1 MNEKLL
7 LAKELVSKWLE
18 LNTYHHS
25 INDIEDLGI
34 MVSYSEFDPCGN
46 KSNNY
51 FIIKN
56 RRIINSNGDDVIDLA
71 LDASDDIDFKNE
83 IKKYEN
89 FLEKELNMKET
100 IITKESNLKEWYLKE
115 FPTDEVGKTLKNI
128 TFKEAYDS
136 LHLGSGFYDVLGGTA
151 DSLVRERIFT
161 MLSKLYGCSYNDIYD
176 IWLGD
181 D

>member
-51 FIIKN
+51 FI
-56 RRIINSNGDDVIDLA
+56 
-71 LDASDDIDFKNE
+71 
-83 IKKYEN
+83 
-89 FLEKELNMKET
+89 
-100 IITKESNLKEWYLKE
+100 
-115 FPTDEVGKTLKNI
+115 
-128 TFKEAYDS
+128 
-136 LHLGSGFYDVLGGTA
+136 
-151 DSLVRERIFT
+151 
-161 MLSKLYGCSYNDIYD
+161 
-176 IWLGD
+176 
-181 D
+181 